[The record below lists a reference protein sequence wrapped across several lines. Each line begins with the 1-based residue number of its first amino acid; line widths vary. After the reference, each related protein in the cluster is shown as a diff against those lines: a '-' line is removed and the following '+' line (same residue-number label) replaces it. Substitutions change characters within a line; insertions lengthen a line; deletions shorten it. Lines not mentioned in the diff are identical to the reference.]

1 MLRLRVRTVAEA
13 KGYTIR
19 RLQEESG
26 VSYDT
31 VLKYWHNQVRRIDT
45 ATPAPP
51 AKALQTTSIDL
62 LEEVPE

>member
-13 KGYTIR
+13 QGYTIR
-19 RLQEESG
+19 RLHEDSG
-26 VSYDT
+26 VSYDM

-45 ATPAPP
+45 ATPAAP
-51 AKALQTTSIDL
+51 AKTLQPTSIDL